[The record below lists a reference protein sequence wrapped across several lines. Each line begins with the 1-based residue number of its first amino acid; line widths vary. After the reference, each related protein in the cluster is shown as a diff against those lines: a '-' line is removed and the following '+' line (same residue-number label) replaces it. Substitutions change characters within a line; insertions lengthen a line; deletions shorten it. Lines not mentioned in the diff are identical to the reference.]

1 MEPQGGEPNVK
12 TASKYRSW
20 TLAVVSLATAM
31 LMLDIAVVNTAIT
44 DMGRDLN
51 TGLDGL
57 KWVID
62 AYTLALAAV
71 VLTTGSL
78 ADRLGRKRVFAAG
91 MVVFTLASAAAAAA
105 TDITML
111 NIIRAVQ
118 GLGAAAMFA
127 TSMALLAHEFPQAQ
141 ERAKALGVYGATIGA
156 SFAVG
161 PLVGGGL
168 TSAFGWRSI
177 FIINIPIGIAA
188 LAITRKYVRESRD
201 PKPRRI
207 DWAGQTVLTGGLFLL
222 VLALLRGNDVGWGT
236 TEIIAELSASA
247 VLIALF
253 TLIESRVK
261 DPMLPLGFFKIP
273 SFTGAQISAFSISA
287 SLFAVYI
294 YATIY
299 LQQVLGLSAVE
310 AGLAYLPGTF
320 INAATSGITAGM
332 AEKGKLSSRVAV
344 SLGLALVATGL
355 LLMTTADVGSSW
367 LAIQPGLILAMI
379 GTGMFNPAVIGVALG
394 SVPEDQSGLAAGTND
409 TARQAGIAVGVAAL
423 GAMIPTGALAHG
435 DVQGYVDGL
444 HNALVAGGAL
454 AAIGAVAAAYLIR
467 PVVQK
472 RRQPAAVAVTEVALE
487 PCA

>member
-1 MEPQGGEPNVK
+1 MEPQGGDPNVE
-12 TASKYRSW
+12 TASKYRAW

-57 KWVID
+57 KWVVD

-91 MVVFTLASAAAAAA
+91 MAVFTVSSAAAAAA

-127 TSMALLAHEFPQAQ
+127 TSMALLAHEFPKAQ

-156 SFAVG
+156 SFAIG

-222 VLALLRGNDVGWGT
+222 VLGLLRGNDVGWGAT
-236 TEIIAELSASA
+236 QIVLELTAAA
-247 VLIALF
+247 VLLVAF
-253 TLIESRVK
+253 VVIESRVK
-261 DPMLPLGFFKIP
+261 
-273 SFTGAQISAFSISA
+273 
-287 SLFAVYI
+287 
-294 YATIY
+294 
-299 LQQVLGLSAVE
+299 
-310 AGLAYLPGTF
+310 
-320 INAATSGITAGM
+320 
-332 AEKGKLSSRVAV
+332 
-344 SLGLALVATGL
+344 
-355 LLMTTADVGSSW
+355 
-367 LAIQPGLILAMI
+367 
-379 GTGMFNPAVIGVALG
+379 
-394 SVPEDQSGLAAGTND
+394 
-409 TARQAGIAVGVAAL
+409 
-423 GAMIPTGALAHG
+423 
-435 DVQGYVDGL
+435 
-444 HNALVAGGAL
+444 
-454 AAIGAVAAAYLIR
+454 
-467 PVVQK
+467 
-472 RRQPAAVAVTEVALE
+472 
-487 PCA
+487 